1 MFIIH
6 DALIIVH
13 RKKIKIK
20 LVHVYFYTL
29 QKSQSFSMNEMH
41 EKSYNNI
48 LSCLLSKMHIYFRMQ
63 K

>member
-29 QKSQSFSMNEMH
+29 QKSQFFNERDAR
-41 EKSYNNI
+41 EI
-48 LSCLLSKMHIYFRMQ
+48 LQQHLKLLIVQDAHIF
-63 K
+63 